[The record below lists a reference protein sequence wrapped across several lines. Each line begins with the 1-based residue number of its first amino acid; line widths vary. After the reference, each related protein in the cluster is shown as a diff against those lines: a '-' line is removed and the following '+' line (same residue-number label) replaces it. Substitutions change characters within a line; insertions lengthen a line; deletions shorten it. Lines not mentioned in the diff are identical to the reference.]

1 MKAAVVNNTL
11 TGPMKGGFYE
21 NLVARMLAAAGR
33 PLRYWRSQNGVREIE
48 LPVDENVNFVPIEVK
63 AGRGGTVS
71 PNALSEEP
79 GVAKGYKLI
88 HGNIGKHGRRIT
100 LPST

>member
-63 AGRGGTVS
+63 AGRGGTV
-71 PNALSEEP
+71 
-79 GVAKGYKLI
+79 KGYKLI